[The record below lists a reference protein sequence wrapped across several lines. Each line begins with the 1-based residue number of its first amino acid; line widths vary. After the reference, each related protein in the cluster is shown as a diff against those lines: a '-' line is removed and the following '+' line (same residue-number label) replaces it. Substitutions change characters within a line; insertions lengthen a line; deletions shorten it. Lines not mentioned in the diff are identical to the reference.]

1 MRAIRIHEY
10 GSADVLRTD
19 DVPVPEP
26 QAGEALVK
34 LEAVGLNF
42 IDIYQRSGLYK
53 TPLPFVAGN
62 EGAGTVAAIG
72 AGVTEVKVG
81 DRVAW
86 ANSMGSYADYA
97 IVTAAKLVPVP
108 SGVDTRTAAAVML
121 QGMTAHYLTH
131 STYNLS
137 KGQTCLLHAAAGG
150 VGLLLTQ
157 MAKLK
162 GARVIG
168 TVGSQEKA
176 EVARSFGVDEVVL
189 YTQSDFETEVRR
201 LTDGR
206 GVPVVYDGVGQDTF
220 DKSVN
225 CLQPRGYMVL
235 FGQSS
240 GKVPPVDPLLLNTR
254 GSLFLTRPSL
264 AAYLQNRDELLW
276 RAGDVLNWLAS
287 GQLKVRIGQEFPL
300 AEAAV
305 AHKAQESRGTTGKTL
320 LIP

>member
-10 GSADVLRTD
+10 GSADVLRMD
-19 DVPVPEP
+19 EVPVPEP
-26 QAGEALVK
+26 QAGEALVH

-72 AGVTEVKVG
+72 AGATEVKVG

-97 IVTAAKLVPVP
+97 IVPAAKLVPVP

-131 STYNLS
+131 STYNLRE
-137 KGQTCLLHAAAGG
+137 GETCLLHAASGG

-157 MAKLK
+157 MAKIK

-168 TVGSQEKA
+168 TVGSHEKA
-176 EVARSFGVDEVVL
+176 EVARSFGVDEVVI
-189 YTQSDFETEVRR
+189 YTQTDFEAEVRR
-201 LTDGR
+201 LTNGR

-220 DKSVN
+220 DKSIN

-240 GKVPPVDPLLLNTR
+240 GKVAPVDPLLLNTK

-264 AAYLQNRDELLW
+264 AAYLQNREELLW
-276 RAGDVLNWLAS
+276 RAGEVLNWLAT
-287 GQLKVRIGQEFPL
+287 GQLKVKVGQEFPL
-300 AEAAV
+300 ADAAA
-305 AHKAQESRGTTGKTL
+305 AHRAQESRGTTGKTL